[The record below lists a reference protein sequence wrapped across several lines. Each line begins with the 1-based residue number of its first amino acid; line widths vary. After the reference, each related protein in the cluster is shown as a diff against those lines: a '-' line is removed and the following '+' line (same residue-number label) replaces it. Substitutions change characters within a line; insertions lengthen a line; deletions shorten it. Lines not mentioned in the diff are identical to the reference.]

1 MNQLQV
7 ITNLVDWLQKELPDG
22 LETRCDHVTPDKEE
36 LALYIG
42 PKKRGK
48 GRGSRIAQP
57 DILVL
62 NTTDQTVRLI
72 VEVDPVPAPKK
83 LLGNILAVL
92 LADNYTPSNQH
103 FPNQYK
109 IQDCVVIFLT
119 ELEGQAGS
127 QKARQFELIG
137 KAISEKL
144 DHANLGVKAIRL
156 CFGKDDAGI
165 VAGCQAIIREYFS
178 TR

>member
-1 MNQLQV
+1 M
-7 ITNLVDWLQKELPDG
+7 
-22 LETRCDHVTPDKEE
+22 
-36 LALYIG
+36 
-42 PKKRGK
+42 
-48 GRGSRIAQP
+48 
-57 DILVL
+57 
-62 NTTDQTVRLI
+62 
-72 VEVDPVPAPKK
+72 
-83 LLGNILAVL
+83 L

-109 IQDCVVIFLT
+109 IQDRVAIFLT

-144 DHANLGVKAIRL
+144 DDANLGVKAIRL